1 MKLNAKIKYFRILFL
16 LPAMCL
22 LLCFSQS
29 QADENTLYLESY
41 RTYEFMKG
49 TLSDTILVT
58 GGIFRLGATSLLAD
72 STFWLRGK
80 NIILIGNVNV
90 WDTLYAIYG
99 DKVDYDLKKKSADAT
114 GDSVTITSEKDS
126 IMAVGTNAYYCRDSA
141 IFRMHDRPTVY
152 LNYQDSSNQIQI
164 DADRI
169 AVNVDDKIGYADG
182 QVIILRSDIES
193 RSDRAIMYIE
203 DDNLMLLEDPSARRR
218 DSEIRGDTMIISSEK
233 SLLKKL
239 HVFGNAEGD
248 FKEPSKDDSTLFD
261 LSNLRATEI
270 EFNMIDGQLDNVIAI
285 DQAYSVYSPGSKDSS
300 QLNKNIVSGDTIK
313 LFMEDEGL
321 RHVEVLGGA
330 EGEYLS
336 GSYRYDDTISTYLED
351 TVSYSGDYISYS
363 LEDSTIRLTANAHV
377 EDKSV
382 SLSAYKINYLTSGE
396 IVTAYDDSTQVDST
410 FKYVPVILQDGSEQ
424 IIGSYLEYSMET
436 EKGLIRKSKSEYS
449 DAYYRGGELL
459 REEED
464 IYFIEDG
471 SYTSCDKDEPHFH
484 FQSKKMKMIR
494 GDKFIARPVVF
505 YIEKLPLFII
515 PFYVF
520 PVEKDRH
527 SGFLSFKYGT
537 FEKGN
542 RRITNVGYYWAA
554 SEYWDILGA
563 IDYYEDYGFTYRSN
577 LRYNK
582 RYILTGSVSGS
593 YANESRFVGYN
604 ELKSKRW
611 RVSFNHSQ
619 TVSPTFS
626 IRASGSFLSDK
637 SYYTDYSTNLED
649 RLNRSIRS
657 QISLSKRWSGASL
670 SAQIIHTVNLDA
682 ETRSDN
688 LPTAS
693 LSFPSKPIF
702 GSPSKDATGQTE
714 RKWYHNFYFRYS
726 VNMNNYSYRATDT
739 TGFRSRKKYLTI
751 NHSTSLSS
759 SFAVFTY
766 LKFNPSF
773 QYRETWYK
781 IFETDQSL
789 AAGIDASETYRRY
802 SYSGAIS
809 ASTNL
814 YGTANMNLLGLLGLR
829 HVLTPR
835 VGYSWAPEITRH
847 DDIKRYTGAGSGG
860 GKSRTMSLS
869 MGQLFQAKVKSGEV
883 SRKIDLLSISSST
896 SYNFEAE
903 GKKFSYLSTSA
914 HTSLLRKISLSANMV
929 HDLYEPGTENLKWW
943 SPYLLNVTIS
953 TRFQTGG
960 LLAKRESVDEASG
973 LSPPLPG
980 RQGGVAGSRQN
991 WSLSVSHHYSES
1003 GRESSFTKRHSINF
1017 SARIN
1022 LSSSIELNYTQ
1033 SYDIVRDVTVSRRI
1047 EVRKNLHCWEG
1058 YFSWNIDGSNKGYS
1072 FRINIITLPDIK
1084 FEKSISNIR
1093 DAFF

>member
-1 MKLNAKIKYFRILFL
+1 MKSDDKTKYFQILFL
-16 LPAMCL
+16 MPVMCL
-22 LLCFSQS
+22 LLWFSQS

-49 TLSDTILVT
+49 AESDTILVT

-80 NIILIGNVNV
+80 SIILIGNVYV

-99 DKVDYDLKKKSADAT
+99 DRVVYGLNNKSAVVT
-114 GDSVTITSEKDS
+114 GDSVTISSEKDS
-126 IMAVGTNAYYCRDSA
+126 ILAVGTNAYYSRDSA

-152 LNYQDSSNQIQI
+152 LNYPDSSSQIQV

-169 AVNVDDKIGYADG
+169 AVNADDKIGYADG
-182 QVIILRSDIES
+182 QVIILRSDFES

-203 DDNLMLLEDPSARRR
+203 DDNLMLLENPSARRR
-218 DSEIRGDTMIISSEK
+218 DSEIRGDTLIISSEK
-233 SLLKKL
+233 SMLKQI

-261 LSNLRATEI
+261 ISKLQATEI
-270 EFNMIDGQLDNVIAI
+270 EFNLIDGQLDNVIAI
-285 DQAYSVYSPGSKDSS
+285 DQAYSFYSPGSRDSS
-300 QLNKNIVSGDTIK
+300 QLIKNNVSGDTIK
-313 LFMEDEGL
+313 LFMKDEGL
-321 RHVEVLGGA
+321 QYVEVLGGA

-336 GSYRYDDTISTYLED
+336 GSYRYDDTIATYLED
-351 TVSYSGDYISYS
+351 TVIYSGDYISYS
-363 LEDSTIRLTANAHV
+363 LEDSTIRLRANAHV
-377 EDKSV
+377 ENKSV
-382 SLSAYKINYLTSGE
+382 SLSAHKINYLTSEE
-396 IVTAYDDSTQVDST
+396 IVTAFDDSSDVDST
-410 FKYVPVILQDGSEQ
+410 FKYVPVVLQDGSEQ
-424 IIGSYLEYSMET
+424 IIGSYLEYSMES
-436 EKGLIRKSKSEYS
+436 EKGLVRKSKSEYS
-449 DAYYRGGELL
+449 DAFYRGGELF

-464 IYFIEDG
+464 IYFVEDG
-471 SYTSCDKDEPHFH
+471 SYTSCDQDEPHFH

-494 GDKFIARPVVF
+494 DDKFIARPVVF

-515 PFYVF
+515 PYYVF
-520 PVEKDRH
+520 PVEKQRH
-527 SGFLSFKYGT
+527 SGFLSFKYGN
-537 FEKGN
+537 FERGN
-542 RRITNVGYYWAA
+542 RYLSNVGYYWAA

-577 LRYNK
+577 LRYSK
-582 RYILTGSVSGS
+582 RYVLTGSVSGS

-657 QISLSKRWSGASL
+657 QISLSKRWSSASL
-670 SAQIIHTVNLDA
+670 STQIIHTDNLDA

-688 LPTAS
+688 LPIAS

-702 GSPSKDATGQTE
+702 GSPSKDAIGQTD
-714 RKWYHNFYFRYS
+714 RKWYHNFYFRYG

-759 SFAVFTY
+759 SFAVFTH

-781 IFETDQSL
+781 IFETDQSR

-814 YGTANMNLLGLLGLR
+814 YGTANMNILGLMGLR

-869 MGQLFQAKVKSGEV
+869 MGQLFQAKVNAGEA
-883 SRKIDLLSISSST
+883 SRKIDLLSVNSSV

-914 HTSLLRKISLSANMV
+914 HTSLLRNISLSANMV
-929 HDLYEPGTENLKWW
+929 HDLYEPNTENLKWW
-943 SPYLLNVTIS
+943 SPYLLNFSIS
-953 TRFQTGG
+953 TRFHTGG
-960 LLAKRESVDEASG
+960 LLAKRESPDEAGG
-973 LSPPLPG
+973 LSSPLPG
-980 RQGGVAGSRQN
+980 KYSGSAGSKQN

-1003 GRESSFTKRHSINF
+1003 GRESAFTKRHYMNF

-1022 LSSSIELNYTQ
+1022 LSSSLELNYTQ

-1047 EVRKNLHCWEG
+1047 EVRKNLHCWQG
-1058 YFSWNIDGSNKGYS
+1058 HFYWVPDGSNKGYY
-1072 FRINIITLPDIK
+1072 FRINIISMPNIK
-1084 FEKSISNIR
+1084 FEKSETGIR